1 MQLKPYSYGIQ
12 RHPAALCW
20 CATAAIVVTPY
31 MLLQISALDGFISSS
46 YVKATV
52 PHTWG
57 TFFFFFNK
65 LVNNIIDLAFQDTL
79 WTECSD
85 TCGDLK
91 RSLQKVNE
99 NGLLKISLPFKDLC
113 CPYPK
118 DAKQERAFQSSADV
132 PHLTNNFLGAINH
145 SSHCQFPYKIGNR
158 HTKCW
163 ISTSLAPHRFS
174 A

>member
-12 RHPAALCW
+12 RCPAALCR
-20 CATAAIVVTPY
+20 CATAAIVVIPD
-31 MLLQISALDGFISSS
+31 MLLQISALHGFISPFSPS
-46 YVKATV
+46 YA
-52 PHTWG
+52 
-57 TFFFFFNK
+57 FFFFFNK

-79 WTECSD
+79 WTECPD
-85 TCGDLK
+85 TCGVLK

-118 DAKQERAFQSSADV
+118 DAKQERASQSSANV
-132 PHLTNNFLGAINH
+132 THLTKNFLGAITF

-158 HTKCW
+158 HTKYW